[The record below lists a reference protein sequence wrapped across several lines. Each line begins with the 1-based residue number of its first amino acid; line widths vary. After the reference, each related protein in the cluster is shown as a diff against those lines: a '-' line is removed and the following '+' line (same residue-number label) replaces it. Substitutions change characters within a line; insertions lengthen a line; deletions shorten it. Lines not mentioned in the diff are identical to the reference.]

1 MLIRPPPHPRHIQK
15 SKPQGKLPTTP
26 VGRAFDGHCVRMEVT
41 SGSQARHEESSPVIH
56 TCPGM
61 KREPALGGKIADR
74 PLVRPISSSIRPKP
88 MARQM
93 RTAVTV
99 LYRCL
104 ASRVLRTGS
113 SGHRHCRCLRLMVR
127 PAGGTEIYS
136 RFHSGSRIHRRR
148 IRDLSP
154 ARIQRPRP
162 GRTPPAT
169 EPVPPP
175 RGKESGVE

>member
-1 MLIRPPPHPRHIQK
+1 MIRPPPHPRHIQK

-26 VGRAFDGHCVRMEVT
+26 GGRAFDGHCVRMEVT

-93 RTAVTV
+93 QTAVTV
-99 LYRCL
+99 LPMSGKQSAADRFVGPPPLPMPPLNGSPRGRNRNLLTLSLWIPYPSTAHPRSLSC
-104 ASRVLRTGS
+104 ADPTPTSWPDTTGDRT
-113 SGHRHCRCLRLMVR
+113 
-127 PAGGTEIYS
+127 
-136 RFHSGSRIHRRR
+136 
-148 IRDLSP
+148 
-154 ARIQRPRP
+154 
-162 GRTPPAT
+162 RT
-169 EPVPPP
+169 PP